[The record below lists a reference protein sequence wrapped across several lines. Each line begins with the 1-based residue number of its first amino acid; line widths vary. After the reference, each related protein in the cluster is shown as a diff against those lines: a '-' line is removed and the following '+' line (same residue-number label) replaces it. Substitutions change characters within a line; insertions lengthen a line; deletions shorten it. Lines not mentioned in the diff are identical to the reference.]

1 MSDQWLTVLRGQFQA
16 IESRLGNVQPADREA
31 VKRDII
37 ALFKRVDA
45 ALADLGQMKEDIR
58 GLVERYK
65 QGAAAE
71 VATAPQFT
79 GARPAVQRGMA
90 VPS

>member
-1 MSDQWLTVLRGQFQA
+1 MSESWLSALRAQFQE
-16 IESRLGNVQPADREA
+16 IETRLGAMAQPADREA

-45 ALADLGQMKEDIR
+45 ALTDLGQMKEDIR

-65 QGAAAE
+65 QSGATAD
-71 VATAPQFT
+71 ATAPQFT
-79 GARPAVQRGMA
+79 GARPDE
-90 VPS
+90 PTS